1 MIPDSFI
8 QDLLARV
15 DIVDVVGQYVPL
27 RKGGANLLGLCPF
40 HNEKS
45 PSFTVSPTKQFYHCF
60 GCGAHGTAI
69 RFLMEHTGASFP
81 DAVRSLAGNAGMK
94 VPEEER
100 SPRQRAARA
109 QREAVVSRHSEVLET
124 ANTHYRQQLRTARPA
139 IEYLKSRGLSG
150 EIAARFGLG
159 WAGNDRQG
167 LKAVL
172 PNYDDPL
179 LVESG
184 LVILNE
190 EGRRYDRFRERVT
203 FPIRNARG
211 HLIGFGG
218 RIIGKGEPK
227 YLNSPET
234 PIFSKGSELYG
245 MWEGRTAIRSNG
257 MVIVV
262 EGYMDVVALAQLGIE
277 CAVAT
282 LGTAT
287 TPVHVQKLLRASDLV
302 IFSFDG
308 DKAGRKAAWRAL
320 EACLPLL
327 RDDASIRF
335 LFLPEGHDPDSYVRE
350 FGPDG
355 FRTALKEA
363 MSLSQFMLSE
373 LVGRHPMEEA
383 EGRARCIHDARPLL
397 QAMPAGALRMQVQ
410 RELAQ
415 LTRLTPEELT
425 QLIHLEDVPSGPL
438 VHAASGQR
446 GTVMPVVRSES
457 NSGQAGGA
465 HAQGGHG
472 DGPQDDGHFPDY
484 EPDMDGQYEPYYD
497 DAAGGYDPSG
507 GQGGQGQQGGYGQ
520 GGYGQGGG
528 KYGGQ
533 GGGNGGG
540 NGNWKGGSG
549 KSWGKFDKNFRGQRE
564 VPGAPPPAR
573 RVVTPIAQRLL
584 QLLLTHPA
592 SVNELDDA
600 SETML
605 ASTAGFET
613 VRELVALVRT
623 TGASHTGA
631 LIQAAEGTSL
641 AQPLVMA
648 ATATIYE
655 DELPDPAGELFDA
668 LRTIEFDAA
677 AREQQAL
684 IAGGLTGDD
693 AKARYLALK
702 ERMAELKK
710 PRVIE

>member
-15 DIVDVVGQYVPL
+15 DIVDVVGQHVQL

-40 HNEKS
+40 HSEKS

-81 DAVRSLAGNAGMK
+81 DAVRSLAGSAGMK

-100 SPRQRAARA
+100 SPQQRAARA
-109 QREAVVSRHSEVLET
+109 QREAVVSRHSQVLET
-124 ANTHYRQQLRTARPA
+124 ANNLYRQQLRTASPA
-139 IEYLKSRGLSG
+139 IAYLKGRGLSG
-150 EIAARFGLG
+150 EIAAKFGLG
-159 WAGNDRQG
+159 WAGGDRQG
-167 LKAVL
+167 LAAVL
-172 PNYDDPL
+172 PEYDDPL
-179 LVESG
+179 LVEAG

-190 EGRRYDRFRERVT
+190 EGRRYDRFRERVM
-203 FPIRNARG
+203 FPIRNTRG

-234 PIFSKGSELYG
+234 PIFSKGTELYG
-245 MWEGRTAIRSNG
+245 LWEGRLAIRSSG
-257 MVIVV
+257 MVVVV

-327 RDDASIRF
+327 RDDVSVRF
-335 LFLPEGHDPDSYVRE
+335 LFLPAEHDPDSYVRE
-350 FGPDG
+350 FGPDA

-363 MSLSQFMLSE
+363 MSLSQFMLSD
-373 LVGRHPMEEA
+373 LVAKHQMDEA
-383 EGRARCIHDARPLL
+383 EGRAKCVHDARPLL

-415 LTRLTPEELT
+415 LTRLTPEELG
-425 QLIHLEDVPSGPL
+425 QLIPLQDVPSGPL
-438 VHAASGQR
+438 VQSAQPVR
-446 GTVMPVVRSES
+446 GTVEAVVHSES
-457 NSGQAGGA
+457 NKGESFDEADLRGSESY
-465 HAQGGHG
+465 
-472 DGPQDDGHFPDY
+472 Y
-484 EPDMDGQYEPYYD
+484 EPDDYAQYEPSE
-497 DAAGGYDPSG
+497 GRGKRWSERP
-507 GQGGQGQQGGYGQ
+507 GQGRQGGRQ
-520 GGYGQGGG
+520 GSS
-528 KYGGQ
+528 
-533 GGGNGGG
+533 
-540 NGNWKGGSG
+540 SG
-549 KSWGKFDKNFRGQRE
+549 T
-564 VPGAPPPAR
+564 R

-592 SVNELDDA
+592 LVKDVDESADEL
-600 SETML
+600 L
-605 ASTAGFET
+605 ATTAGFDA
-613 VRELVALVRT
+613 VLELLALVRT
-623 TGASHTGA
+623 TGALHTGA
-631 LIQAAEGTSL
+631 LIQAAEGTAL
-641 AQPLVMA
+641 AQPLVLA

-655 DELPDPAGELFDA
+655 DELPDPGGELRDA
-668 LRTIEFDAA
+668 LRVIEVQA
-677 AREQQAL
+677 ARVEQDRLA
-684 IAGGLTGDD
+684 ADGLSDPV
-693 AKARYLALK
+693 ARARYFELAQ
-702 ERMAELKK
+702 RMAQLKK
-710 PRVIE
+710 PGVVE